1 MESLPLAEMEN
12 SLARL
17 YQTQHQA
24 LLNSSVPGRRIGRC
38 CGAWW
43 ATKAGLGTKS
53 PLLPMC
59 HSPKRVHRINQRHSW
74 SHSRRQQRHVGG
86 CMLSDW
92 CASPAGVRS
101 SISTANRADLPGLQ
115 TSSRSSCVVHT
126 LVQQQQC
133 FWSVELGE
141 NSQPFVMIQQVC
153 DTCRSGGPAHCW
165 TSKRCSKMYP
175 VPPLDMPLF
184 SSLSLALPLQPF
196 PHSLSLLNPSLYPG
210 CAVACLPDYC
220 NWGARPDNS
229 WGFPSSQNH
238 PPGWNSP
245 TGWNS
250 GFHLSFSSYPLSS
263 PDYCHLSATM
273 AAGKPGRPACQQC
286 ADPGHFQ
293 EHSPV
298 MKAAT
303 DVYTGMWWTT
313 NWYLSGCPGT
323 KA

>member
-1 MESLPLAEMEN
+1 M
-12 SLARL
+12 
-17 YQTQHQA
+17 
-24 LLNSSVPGRRIGRC
+24 LN
-38 CGAWW
+38 
-43 ATKAGLGTKS
+43 
-53 PLLPMC
+53 
-59 HSPKRVHRINQRHSW
+59 
-74 SHSRRQQRHVGG
+74 
-86 CMLSDW
+86 DW

-165 TSKRCSKMYP
+165 TSKRCSKMCP

-220 NWGARPDNS
+220 NWGPRPDNS

-263 PDYCHLSATM
+263 PDYCHLPATM
-273 AAGKPGRPACQQC
+273 VQGSRAGLPASNVRTQVISRNIVQSWRQRLMFTQGCGGL
-286 ADPGHFQ
+286 P
-293 EHSPV
+293 
-298 MKAAT
+298 
-303 DVYTGMWWTT
+303 TGTC
-313 NWYLSGCPGT
+313 LVVQGQKHRVKVVVSASG
-323 KA
+323 KR